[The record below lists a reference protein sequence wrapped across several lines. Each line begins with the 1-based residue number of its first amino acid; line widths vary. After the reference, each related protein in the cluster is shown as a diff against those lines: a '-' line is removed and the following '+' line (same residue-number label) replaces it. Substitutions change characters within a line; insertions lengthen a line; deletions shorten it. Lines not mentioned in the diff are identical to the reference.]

1 MCRKWQMECVLV
13 GGPQVA
19 DKVLASKGVAK
30 WRVEYL
36 LVGELQAAVKVLAG
50 GNQSL
55 LADKLQ
61 VAAR

>member
-1 MCRKWQMECVLV
+1 MECLLV

-36 LVGELQAAVKVLAG
+36 LVGEPQAAVKVLADG
-50 GNQSL
+50 INSC
-55 LADKLQ
+55 
-61 VAAR
+61 